1 MEHENKNVFRYVEQL
16 LKGHLCNN
24 YNIGIFASKH
34 NDIDPKLKDLKDI
47 IIRYYPQKDNE
58 LLNSVLYDIINCE
71 HDLYFHCLIEEH
83 LFIPEV
89 LDLEERLKKDSE
101 IREIEIEDYEEKQE
115 KLNKAALL
123 SEREKGVVACI
134 AQGMS
139 NKEIAEQ
146 LCLSVNTVTTHRR
159 NISMKLGIHSAAS
172 ITIFAIVNKIV
183 EIPGKS

>member
-89 LDLEERLKKDSE
+89 MDLEERLKKDSE

-123 SEREKGVVACI
+123 SEREKGVVAW
-134 AQGMS
+134 
-139 NKEIAEQ
+139 
-146 LCLSVNTVTTHRR
+146 V
-159 NISMKLGIHSAAS
+159 
-172 ITIFAIVNKIV
+172 
-183 EIPGKS
+183 

>member
-1 MEHENKNVFRYVEQL
+1 M
-16 LKGHLCNN
+16 
-24 YNIGIFASKH
+24 
-34 NDIDPKLKDLKDI
+34 
-47 IIRYYPQKDNE
+47 
-58 LLNSVLYDIINCE
+58 LNRRA
-71 HDLYFHCLIEEH
+71 LIYS
-83 LFIPEV
+83 
-89 LDLEERLKKDSE
+89 RSYGLKKDSE

>member
-1 MEHENKNVFRYVEQL
+1 MNCLTRCFT
-16 LKGHLCNN
+16 
-24 YNIGIFASKH
+24 
-34 NDIDPKLKDLKDI
+34 
-47 IIRYYPQKDNE
+47 
-58 LLNSVLYDIINCE
+58 DIINCE

-89 LDLEERLKKDSE
+89 MDLEERLKKDSE

>member
-1 MEHENKNVFRYVEQL
+1 MILSTMSTIY
-16 LKGHLCNN
+16 
-24 YNIGIFASKH
+24 IS
-34 NDIDPKLKDLKDI
+34 
-47 IIRYYPQKDNE
+47 
-58 LLNSVLYDIINCE
+58 LLNRRA
-71 HDLYFHCLIEEH
+71 LIYSRSYG
-83 LFIPEV
+83 FGRTI
-89 LDLEERLKKDSE
+89 KKDSE